1 VRSEDG
7 SFFAAYG
14 AWEPPDPSLDD
25 GKGDLSLAWDAAE
38 QHGVTLLRQALPD
51 ARWWP
56 APVAELG
63 DAAARIRSA
72 VRKRPYRQLAR
83 AAWGGPRPPA
93 DDAQLWL
100 EAAGA
105 VATMRHHVDADLP
118 WLAPVSVLRPADWAG
133 AVIGLVRSGTNSA
146 VTAVDLVRYARQPV
160 DTADMPRADEAE
172 GGLAYDP
179 FASVAED
186 DESLLRGFEAALLL
200 WEALAAVSDEWWLTG
215 VGWWGLPRALAR
227 AWNGDFD
234 SDWGDAS
241 PVDLGERVWSGDAPN
256 PEDLGIQPPPLAF

>member
-1 VRSEDG
+1 MRHEED
-7 SFFAAYG
+7 SFLAAYSG
-14 AWEPPDPSLDD
+14 PEPPDSSLDD
-25 GKGDLSLAWDAAE
+25 GKADLSLAWDAAE
-38 QHGVTLLRQALPD
+38 RYGVGLLGQALPD
-51 ARWWP
+51 ARSWP

-72 VRKRPYRQLAR
+72 ARKRPYRQLAR
-83 AAWGGPRPPA
+83 AAWGGARPPA
-93 DDAQLWL
+93 DDTQLWL

-105 VATMRHHVDADLP
+105 MVTMRHDVDADLP

-133 AVIGLVRSGTNSA
+133 AVIGVVRAGVNSP
-146 VTAVDLVRYARQPV
+146 VTAGDLVCYARQPLEA
-160 DTADMPRADEAE
+160 ADMPRADEAD
-172 GGLAYDP
+172 GLAYDP

-234 SDWGDAS
+234 SDWADTTQMN
-241 PVDLGERVWSGDAPN
+241 LGERVWSGDEPN

>member
-1 VRSEDG
+1 MTPEEG

-14 AWEPPDPSLDD
+14 ASDPPDSSFDD
-25 GKGDLSLAWDAAE
+25 GKADLSLAWDAAE
-38 QHGVTLLRQALPD
+38 RYGVRLLRQALPD
-51 ARWWP
+51 TRWWP
-56 APVAELG
+56 APAAELS

-83 AAWGGPRPPA
+83 AAWGGTRLPA
-93 DDAQLWL
+93 DDTQLWL

-105 VATMRHHVDADLP
+105 MATMRHHVDADST

-133 AVIGLVRSGTNSA
+133 AVIGMVRSGVNSP
-146 VTAVDLVRYARQPV
+146 VTAGDLVCYARQPLEV
-160 DTADMPRADEAE
+160 ADMPRADDAD
-172 GGLAYDP
+172 GLAYDP

-234 SDWGDAS
+234 SDWADTTQ
-241 PVDLGERVWSGDAPN
+241 VDLREQVWAGGEPE